1 VSLADEDGVT
11 WEQALDFTLL
21 EMRVGALP
29 WHFED
34 AVMLRERERLAP
46 SFRDHHELWP
56 VVRNK
61 VLRLARYQGAVAA
74 LVQEIVD
81 GPETGP
87 AFVTFESLQVGAWF
101 VQLACPSEKPPSLL
115 TGKHLPDSGSSGAA
129 AVDRPATAL
138 SAPAD
143 RESVRVGGTA
153 RLSRPSARAC
163 GQKALQVVEQDRGR
177 RRALPAV
184 GTQAARQKRRH
195 VLVVSG

>member
-1 VSLADEDGVT
+1 LADEDGVT

-115 TGKHLPDSGSSGAA
+115 TGKHCPIPALRELQPSTVRRLRSLLQRTGS
-129 AVDRPATAL
+129 
-138 SAPAD
+138 
-143 RESVRVGGTA
+143 
-153 RLSRPSARAC
+153 PSEWEELL
-163 GQKALQVVEQDRGR
+163 G
-177 RRALPAV
+177 
-184 GTQAARQKRRH
+184 
-195 VLVVSG
+195 